1 VARVLVIVPFPL
13 NEKNL
18 AQRAAQQKAVK
29 LGPDISFDYRPV
41 RAAPSNYV
49 SHHDYVLADL
59 GMLEAG
65 LSAQDDGYDAVCIDT
80 MSDSGVNALRSVL
93 DIPVFGP
100 GRLSFLTALMLGDRF
115 SVLSMWDGWRG
126 LYTKTLSELGLAGK
140 CASIRSIGIQPDN
153 RNLLAGKEDEVH
165 PLLYE
170 AAMKAIEEDGADVI
184 CLGSTTMH
192 ESHAYLRERLPV
204 PIINPGPLSYKM
216 AEAVL
221 ALRLTHSRKAYP
233 KPLVQKD
240 TLYHIMLDA
249 AAEAEGADPA

>member
-1 VARVLVIVPFPL
+1 
-13 NEKNL
+13 
-18 AQRAAQQKAVK
+18 
-29 LGPDISFDYRPV
+29 
-41 RAAPSNYV
+41 
-49 SHHDYVLADL
+49 
-59 GMLEAG
+59 
-65 LSAQDDGYDAVCIDT
+65 

-100 GRLSFLTALMLGDRF
+100 GRLSFLTALMLGNKF

-170 AAMKAIEEDGADVI
+170 AAMKAVEEDGADVI

-221 ALRLTHSRKAYP
+221 GLGLTHSRKAYP

-240 TLYHIMLDA
+240 ALYHIMLDA